1 MIMGPRHIR
10 AFDVLK
16 PILLILGLT
25 IGLTLFVSSPA
36 VPAEPPW
43 YDVTGLWR
51 IDIEHKRR
59 RCRWQGQV
67 RLDQN
72 GTKLAG
78 SGDAAASPA
87 QRFCPPLKGNIEGS
101 VGGQVIKFG
110 FATGRLGTGDFDG
123 LLVPG
128 GRMLT
133 GTWSAGSA
141 AGTWRA
147 ERLD

>member
-1 MIMGPRHIR
+1 MTFGSRAIR
-10 AFDVLK
+10 AIGVLI
-16 PILLILGLT
+16 PALLILGLA
-25 IGLTLFVSSPA
+25 IGLSVIASTPA
-36 VPAEPPW
+36 VPAEPLW

-67 RLDQN
+67 HLEQN
-72 GTKLAG
+72 GTRLTG
-78 SGDAAASPA
+78 SGEAAASPA
-87 QRFCPPLKGNIEGS
+87 QRFCPLLKGKVEGS

-128 GRMLT
+128 GRRLT

-141 AGTWRA
+141 AGTWNA
-147 ERLD
+147 ERLN